1 LFVCLIQRPQKPIT
15 FASTVVSSQQHSP
28 NQNTTPN
35 NEFLKSSKVMLNT
48 DERYYDLKLKY
59 LKQNQIELKNNL
71 DNLNNFVQTST
82 GVVTPC
88 QAQKQHTSLNS
99 SSNNNS
105 NCPTSG
111 SSSLSSSSE
120 EIRRKSAD
128 LVVVDVALN
137 TNSNTSSN
145 NNNNKLKPEEE
156 CNQIVVTTEE
166 IHLIPDNTKK
176 DDNAQAELKNGDVV
190 IIANKTEVDK
200 PHEISNILVDQ
211 KQSSSP
217 LPQESLESSTK
228 PNDEQTTT
236 TTTTTNLPQVHRVIF
251 DFSLL
256 LLT

>member
-1 LFVCLIQRPQKPIT
+1 M
-15 FASTVVSSQQHSP
+15 VSSQQHSP

-82 GVVTPC
+82 GVVTLC
-88 QAQKQHTSLNS
+88 QAQKQQNSLNS
-99 SSNNNS
+99 SSTNNS
-105 NCPTSG
+105 NCPSG
-111 SSSLSSSSE
+111 SSSMSSSSE

-137 TNSNTSSN
+137 TNSNTSSTS
-145 NNNNKLKPEEE
+145 NNKLNPEE
-156 CNQIVVTTEE
+156 CNHIVLTTEE
-166 IHLIPDNTKK
+166 IHLISDNTKK
-176 DDNAQAELKNGDVV
+176 DDNAQVDLKTDDVV

-211 KQSSSP
+211 NQSSSP
-217 LPQESLESSTK
+217 LPQENLESSTK
-228 PNDEQTTT
+228 PNDEQ